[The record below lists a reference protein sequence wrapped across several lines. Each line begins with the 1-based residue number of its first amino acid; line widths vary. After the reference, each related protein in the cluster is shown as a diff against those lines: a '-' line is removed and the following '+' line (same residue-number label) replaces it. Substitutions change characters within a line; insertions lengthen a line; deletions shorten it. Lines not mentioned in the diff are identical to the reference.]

1 MDKYSALQYT
11 NALQIFVK
19 VQNIRTNGLGK
30 KKCSSVYYMVHFES
44 ERYRV
49 VFLLVRP

>member
-30 KKCSSVYYMVHFES
+30 NIAKGSFTQ
-44 ERYRV
+44 
-49 VFLLVRP
+49 